1 MGLASKISELSE
13 KHIIVGLPLGL
24 VKLAF
29 TATVGFTAVIF
40 MFGVIPSLIVVP
52 PLLLLDYLDLT
63 PISSSP
69 FTPFYVTMFKWIFN
83 IMILLFIWAIE
94 GTILVEIYLRIK
106 GEGSAIA
113 DLARYISSF
122 RSRQKN
128 NHES

>member
-1 MGLASKISELSE
+1 MRLASKISELSE
-13 KHIIVGLPLGL
+13 KHIVVGLPLGL
-24 VKLAF
+24 LKLAF
-29 TATVGFTAVIF
+29 TATVGFAAVIF

-52 PLLLLDYLDLT
+52 PLLLLEYLDLI

-94 GTILVEIYLRIK
+94 GILLVEIYYRIK
-106 GEGSAIA
+106 GEGSQFAE
-113 DLARYISSF
+113 LVEHISSF
-122 RSRQKN
+122 ISRQKN